1 MSLTALTAR
10 EPEGASPLRRLAACG
25 LALALAG
32 GAFVLLGLLLAGTAA
47 PPPAPRNPFGTGI
60 REVAPAATGLGG
72 WLLAVQASFHRS
84 LVAALGAIRRE
95 DAAAWPLLL
104 FGFAYGVFHA
114 AGPGHGK
121 GVIAS
126 YIVASR
132 KTLARGL
139 ALSTGAA
146 LLQALVALGLVG
158 ILAILLDAGAAAV
171 SAAASRIELA
181 SFAAL
186 AVFGLVLL
194 WRKSAAVAGGAG
206 AECGPACDHG
216 GAVLAAEASR
226 ATTLRDSLAV
236 IAAAGLRPCS
246 GAIILL
252 VFALSQGLFWIGAA
266 AVLAMAAGT
275 ALTTGA
281 LAAIAVGAKHLAL
294 RLAGGRGAGGAREL
308 AWLELAAAAF
318 ATVLGAALLLG
329 LWSAGGGA

>member
-1 MSLTALTAR
+1 V
-10 EPEGASPLRRLAACG
+10 GASPLRRLAACG

-132 KTLARGL
+132 KTLA
-139 ALSTGAA
+139 
-146 LLQALVALGLVG
+146 LVALGLVG

-252 VFALSQGLFWIGAA
+252 VFALSQGLFWTGAA

-294 RLAGGRGAGGAREL
+294 RLAGGRGAGGARAL